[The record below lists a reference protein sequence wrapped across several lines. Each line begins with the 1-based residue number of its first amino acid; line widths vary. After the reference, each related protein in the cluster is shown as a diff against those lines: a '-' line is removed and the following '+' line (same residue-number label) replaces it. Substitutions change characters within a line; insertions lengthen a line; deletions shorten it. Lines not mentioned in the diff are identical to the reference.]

1 MARKKHRGPI
11 SGLALHHELYTV
23 LRQQID
29 EGILVAGSALPSE
42 PHLAKQYAVSRTTVR
57 RALERL
63 AREKRVERKHGSG
76 TYVRRPPG
84 TGAAT
89 SAGPVPIRDLRAFGR
104 MNPSKLI
111 THKNVV
117 TPPQLRAQHPSFGA
131 HCLLVQRT
139 RVFEGDPVM
148 FISHHVSQEAAA
160 LLTARK
166 IGNNPIPL
174 LYEEAGLKPAF
185 SEQVI
190 TCVAAEGVVAKSLGV
205 QPGAPLLVS
214 RRYVHEKGGGVLDFQ
229 ECYYR
234 PDRITLQV
242 SVWREAVGPRDS
254 IYFRAERRDPNR

>member
-29 EGILVAGSALPSE
+29 EGVLPSGSALPSE
-42 PHLAKQYAVSRTTVR
+42 PHLAKQFAVSRTTVR

-89 SAGPVPIRDLRAFGR
+89 SAGPVPLRDLRAFGK
-104 MNPSKLI
+104 MNTSKLI
-111 THKNVV
+111 THKQVV
-117 TPPQLRAQHPSFGA
+117 TPPQLRAQHPAFGA
-131 HCLLVQRT
+131 QCLLIQRV
-139 RVFEGDPVM
+139 RNFEGEPVM
-148 FISHHVSQEAAA
+148 FISHHVVPELAA
-160 LLTARK
+160 LLTVRK
-166 IGNNPIPL
+166 IGNNPIAL
-174 LYEEAGLKPAF
+174 LYEEDGRKPTF

-190 TCVAAEGVVAKSLGV
+190 SCVAAEGVVAKSLGV

-229 ECYYR
+229 ESYYR
-234 PDRITLQV
+234 PDRIKLEV
-242 SVWREAVGPRDS
+242 SVWREGVGVRDS
-254 IYFRAERRDPNR
+254 VYFRAERLDSGR